1 MTRTYKSRPPKL
13 EALREESTY
22 GIESAVLSFDSRSS
36 APASWATFEAFLAE
50 RGDVSGQR
58 VTYLDGMLEV
68 LVPGETHELVKKT
81 IARLIELWALELDVD
96 LTALGSLLLKNKRK
110 GAGLEPDECYFLAPR
125 GKRQIPDIAVE
136 VVWSRGALNK
146 LEAYRRLGVREV
158 WVWEDSTLK
167 AWVLKGT
174 AWHQQGHS
182 DLLPSLDFKLLSRFS
197 VVEDQHRALKQFRA
211 LLRRSVH

>member
-68 LVPGETHELVKKT
+68 LVPGPVHERVKKNLS
-81 IARLIELWALELDVD
+81 RLIELWALEVEVD
-96 LTALGSLLLKNKRK
+96 LDAMGSLLLKNKGKRS
-110 GAGLEPDECYFLAPR
+110 GIEPDECYFIGPQ
-125 GKRQIPDIAVE
+125 GNRQIPDIAVE
-136 VVWSRGALNK
+136 IVWSRGAVNK

-158 WVWEDSTLK
+158 WIWEDGGLH
-167 AWVLKGT
+167 AWVLKGESWRRR
-174 AWHQQGHS
+174 AQS
-182 DLLPSLDFKLLSRFS
+182 ELLPSLDFKLLTRFAS
-197 VVEDQHRALKQFRA
+197 NDDMPAALKQFRA